1 LFFCSALS
9 ISFHLLV
16 IPRFFLVPNILFL
29 DRVGNMAGVHTPV
42 VPIKHQYVLIGPI
55 PEVIEYQKQH
65 GHQLPVLRDLAG
77 SYYIRQERDGLLVGP
92 YENEKVMEICED
104 WARYLPS

>member
-1 LFFCSALS
+1 
-9 ISFHLLV
+9 
-16 IPRFFLVPNILFL
+16 
-29 DRVGNMAGVHTPV
+29 MAGVHTPV
-42 VPIKHQYVLIGPI
+42 EPIKHQYVLIGPI

-104 WARYLPS
+104 WARYLYLIEESDYSLFMFVQGRHS